1 MPIPQTNVNTRINV
15 ANLSLQRLADI
26 NSEVK
31 GAAVSAGS
39 TLDNTGQT
47 AGQKTASLDFFDS
60 VDMLNAQSGDRYL
73 FSGRATNTAPVAAA
87 DQIMNGNGA
96 AIAGLKQVI
105 AERQA
110 ADVGATGMGRVILS
124 QPTPTSV
131 QIGEDFAANP
141 TPSPYGLKLNAIS
154 TSIAGATVTQPTAT
168 PPATTP
174 PSPLAMGID
183 LGAATPQNGDTVK
196 FTFNLPDGTSEDIN
210 LTASTATP
218 VPANGFAIGA
228 TPAATAANLNTA
240 LTTAVKALANGPL
253 VAASAEQAGNDF
265 FGQPPL
271 RVGGTTLFAD
281 NSTTGLQVNNK
292 NAVAVTGNTLL
303 SGAAATNSIG
313 TNFSAGDTITVNGQL
328 LTFTASGGAN
338 DGTHIPVD
346 SNITA
351 LLGKIDALSGNV
363 GPGTTPSAVVNG
375 SVVLH
380 TGTASN
386 LTITTTTPNPNPAF
400 ASLWPRQPRERGSC
414 RDPVVPRQQQL
425 RTPGQQQEHSRGH
438 RQHAPQ
444 RRGGYRTRSEQ
455 VSTSVMSLPSMV
467 KL

>member
-1 MPIPQTNVNTRINV
+1 
-15 ANLSLQRLADI
+15 
-26 NSEVK
+26 
-31 GAAVSAGS
+31 
-39 TLDNTGQT
+39 
-47 AGQKTASLDFFDS
+47 
-60 VDMLNAQSGDRYL
+60 
-73 FSGRATNTAPVAAA
+73 
-87 DQIMNGNGA
+87 
-96 AIAGLKQVI
+96 
-105 AERQA
+105 
-110 ADVGATGMGRVILS
+110 
-124 QPTPTSV
+124 
-131 QIGEDFAANP
+131 
-141 TPSPYGLKLNAIS
+141 
-154 TSIAGATVTQPTAT
+154 
-168 PPATTP
+168 
-174 PSPLAMGID
+174 MGID
-183 LGAATPQNGDTVK
+183 LSAATPQNGDTVK

-228 TPAATAANLNTA
+228 TPAATAANLNAA

-303 SGAAATNSIG
+303 SGAAATDSIG
-313 TNFSAGDTITVNGQL
+313 ANFSAGDTITVNGQL

-363 GPGTTPSAVVNG
+363 GPGTTPSTVVNG

-380 TGTASN
+380 TGTANN

-400 ASLWPRQPRERGSC
+400 VSLRPYQPRERGS
-414 RDPVVPRQQQL
+414 
-425 RTPGQQQEHSRGH
+425 
-438 RQHAPQ
+438 
-444 RRGGYRTRSEQ
+444 RGGPRRTSTTAVPDSRSTTANTVAVTGNTLLNGAAATNSIGIKFQPRRYHYRQWQTTTFTTATTGPTITATFRWTATRSALLGK
-455 VSTSVMSLPSMV
+455 M
-467 KL
+467 